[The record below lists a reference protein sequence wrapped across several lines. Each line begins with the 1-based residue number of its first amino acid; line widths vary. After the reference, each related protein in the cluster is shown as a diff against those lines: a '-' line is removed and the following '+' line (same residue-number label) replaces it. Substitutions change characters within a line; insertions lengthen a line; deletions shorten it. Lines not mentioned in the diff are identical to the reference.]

1 MLNGGPATK
10 EFELISLE
18 TTTYTNLCL
27 KYKKT
32 SHQRKYFNPLMNNV
46 SKWSDIL

>member
-1 MLNGGPATK
+1 MLKIWFHIFYDFMLNGGPAIK

-32 SHQRKYFNPLMNNV
+32 SNLRK
-46 SKWSDIL
+46 